1 MQEPL
6 AAALVRRFY
15 AEVWNR
21 RSAEVAREILAPD
34 FAFRGSLDAVRT
46 SAEGFI
52 DYMHKVHDALGGY
65 TCTIV
70 DLVASGDRAVA
81 CLDFHGVHRGPFFG
95 VPATGR
101 EIRWAGAAFFR
112 EDGGRLVELWVLGDV
127 DAVKKQLGCGAQA
140 TFEG

>member
-81 CLDFHGVHRGPFFG
+81 CLDFHGVHRSACP
-95 VPATGR
+95 PR
-101 EIRWAGAAFFR
+101 
-112 EDGGRLVELWVLGDV
+112 GGRYAGPARPSSERTG
-127 DAVKKQLGCGAQA
+127 AGSSNCGSSA
-140 TFEG
+140 TSTR